1 MTTRIIPVD
10 DFDLVIFGATG
21 DLSQRKLLPA
31 LFHRDEQGQLPDG
44 ACIIGTSRKAMTNA
58 EFRDFAAK
66 AIDSHAKFMQST
78 PEVYRA
84 LSQSPVLPRCRSH
97 EGRRLGGSGTGTR

>member
-21 DLSQRKLLPA
+21 DLAQRKLLPA

-44 ACIIGTSRKAMTNA
+44 ACII
-58 EFRDFAAK
+58 
-66 AIDSHAKFMQST
+66 
-78 PEVYRA
+78 A
-84 LSQSPVLPRCRSH
+84 L
-97 EGRRLGGSGTGTR
+97 